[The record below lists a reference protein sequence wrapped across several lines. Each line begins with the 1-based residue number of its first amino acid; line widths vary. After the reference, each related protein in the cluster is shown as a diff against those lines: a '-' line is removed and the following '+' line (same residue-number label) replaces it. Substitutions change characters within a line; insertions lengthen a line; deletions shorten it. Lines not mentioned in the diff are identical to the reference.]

1 MSDDVRDAGYDDA
14 LDAIAAGR
22 PYALE
27 CSNGHRSL
35 PPRRVCPDCGDDDL
49 SEVDLS
55 LTGEIVTYNETHV
68 PTPDFS
74 DDVPYVLAI
83 AEFDDVRFTGMVDA
97 DVENVEIGDSV
108 EISIGESETTGRRL
122 IEFSLA

>member
-1 MSDDVRDAGYDDA
+1 MSDARDAGYDDA

-35 PPRRVCPDCGDDDL
+35 PPRRVCPDCGDGDL

-55 LTGEIVTYNETHV
+55 LTGDIVTYNETHV

-83 AEFDDVRFTGMVDA
+83 AEFDGVRFTGMVNA
-97 DVENVEIGDSV
+97 DVDDVDIGDTVEIT
-108 EISIGESETTGRRL
+108 ISESDTTGRRL
-122 IEFSLA
+122 IAFDPA